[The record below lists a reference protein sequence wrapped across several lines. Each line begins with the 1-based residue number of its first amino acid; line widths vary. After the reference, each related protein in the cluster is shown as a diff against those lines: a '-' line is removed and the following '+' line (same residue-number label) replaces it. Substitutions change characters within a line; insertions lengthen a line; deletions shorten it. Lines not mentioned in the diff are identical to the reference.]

1 MVSLRRSHCHSA
13 SETFI
18 GRPCSRTRSRTLRR
32 TSSSARRSCSA
43 ACTSS
48 RVARRRMRRVAFW
61 SAASWREQPAQPRPH
76 FFRATSPS
84 ADTRPKSWPR
94 SASTITG
101 SCGANGSAD
110 CQVKYSSRF
119 PLNRTSMTGCVNSL
133 LGESAYRKVLLFPPL
148 EELRGSEPHEL
159 AQVTLQRRGEARR
172 RRFRVGVRPAGR
184 LRDDLVDDAQ
194 RQLILGREL

>member
-110 CQVKYSSRF
+110 CHVKYSSRF
-119 PLNRTSMTGCVNSL
+119 PLNRTSTTGSVNSL
-133 LGESAYRKVLLFPPL
+133 LGESAYRKVLLFAPL
-148 EELRGSEPHEL
+148 EELGGPEL
-159 AQVTLQRRGEARR
+159 HHLAEVALQRRSEGQRGCLG
-172 RRFRVGVRPAGR
+172 VGVGA
-184 LRDDLVDDAQ
+184 A
-194 RQLILGREL
+194 